1 MQAMI
6 PKVIYQT
13 FKTTSLPPGM
23 GNAQE
28 TWERFNPQHD
38 YVFSDDAACLDF
50 LLREFDVDVAA
61 AFRKLGNGAF
71 RADLWR
77 YAQLFVA
84 GGVYA
89 DIDMV
94 CLAPLASWLPENMC
108 LVAAPANVDGGLYN
122 AFLAAPA
129 RNSMLAATIELAV
142 KRIHEGKQCH
152 PLALTGPV
160 CLGDAVNLTLGRD
173 IGAVFTENDAILKQ
187 AGICLLDKRRSQVA
201 EERCLMAGGR
211 AVVQTKYVGY
221 HADLHSVGVT
231 HWSHAD

>member
-1 MQAMI
+1 MI
-6 PKVIYQT
+6 PKLIYQT
-13 FKTTSLPPGM
+13 FKTASLPTGM
-23 GNAQE
+23 AE
-28 TWERFNPQHD
+28 ARSTWVGLNPQHD
-38 YVFSDDAACLDF
+38 YLFNDDAACLDF
-50 LLREFDVDVAA
+50 LLREFDADVVR
-61 AFRKLGNGAF
+61 AFRTLGNGAF

-77 YAQLFVA
+77 YAQLYVT

-94 CLAPLASWLPENMC
+94 CLAPLLSWLPGNAS

-129 RNSMLAATIELAV
+129 RNAMLAATIELAV
-142 KRIHEGKQCH
+142 KRIHEGKPCH

-160 CLGDAVNLTLGRD
+160 CLGDAVNHALGRD
-173 IGAVFTENDAILKQ
+173 RGAVFTHNDATLTQ
-187 AGICLLDKRRSQVA
+187 AGIYLLDKRRSQVA

-231 HWSHAD
+231 HWSHAH

>member
-1 MQAMI
+1 MI
-6 PKVIYQT
+6 PQLIYQT
-13 FKTTSLPPGM
+13 FKTASLPAGM
-23 GNAQE
+23 AE
-28 TWERFNPQHD
+28 ARSTWEGLNPQYD
-38 YVFSDDAACLDF
+38 YVFYDDAACHDF
-50 LLREFDVDVAA
+50 LLKEFDADVVY
-61 AFRKLGNGAF
+61 AFRALGNGAF

-77 YAQLFVA
+77 YAQLYVT

-94 CLAPLASWLPENMC
+94 CLAPLASWLPGDAS

-129 RNSMLAATIELAV
+129 RNFMLAATIELAV

-160 CLGDAVNLTLGRD
+160 CLGDAVNLARGREM
-173 IGAVFTENDAILKQ
+173 GAVFKENDAALEE
-187 AGICLLDKRRSQVA
+187 AGICLLAKRRSQLA